1 MNESSEGGRLA
12 LIRSSLMFQVKLI
25 ADGFRDFLLVPV
37 SLAAT
42 IIGLLRSGEDPEREF
57 ERVLDLGRQTERW
70 INLFGTHEPV
80 PEAGQAGNLD
90 QLVARAESLLREQAR
105 QGDVS
110 ENAAKALEK
119 ALDALHRR
127 ARQAPG
133 AGPGRDA
140 APREESGPP
149 PDNQ

>member
-1 MNESSEGGRLA
+1 MNESSEGGRIA
-12 LIRSSLMFQVKLI
+12 LVRSSLMFQVKLI

-57 ERVLDLGRQTERW
+57 EQVLDLGRKTERW

-127 ARQAPG
+127 ARETPA
-133 AGPGRDA
+133 AGPGGRA
-140 APREESGPP
+140 APDGESGPP
-149 PDNQ
+149 SDHQ